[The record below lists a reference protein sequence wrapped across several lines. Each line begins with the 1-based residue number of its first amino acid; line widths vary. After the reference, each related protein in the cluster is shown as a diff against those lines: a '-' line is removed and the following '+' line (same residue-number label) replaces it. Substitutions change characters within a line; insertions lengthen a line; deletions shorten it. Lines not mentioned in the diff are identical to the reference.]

1 MGMIKDRNGKDFKE
15 AEQIK
20 KKWQEYTEE
29 LYKKGLNDPDN
40 HDVVVIHLEPDILEY
55 EVKWTLGS
63 VTTNKA
69 SEGDWIPAELFQ
81 LIRDDTVKALQSI
94 CQPIWK
100 INGGCRTGKSQF
112 SFQSQRKAMPKNVQT
127 TKQLHSFHMLVRLCS
142 KSFKLGQQL
151 VNWELPDV

>member
-1 MGMIKDRNGKDFKE
+1 MGTMKDRNGKDFKE

-69 SEGDWIPAELFQ
+69 SEGD
-81 LIRDDTVKALQSI
+81 
-94 CQPIWK
+94 
-100 INGGCRTGKSQF
+100 
-112 SFQSQRKAMPKNVQT
+112 
-127 TKQLHSFHMLVRLCS
+127 
-142 KSFKLGQQL
+142 
-151 VNWELPDV
+151 